1 MCCITGLKL
10 HSYNSSF
17 QILGTPQDKSPVNL
31 TAININKM
39 LNIACNALYSLALSG
54 TSSLLHLLLLQENS
68 KAITC
73 QTIPSPRALE
83 SLKPQVPRRR
93 VVKSRRRVVKLTVK
107 APATT
112 AADNTSTTSQ
122 QPSSRVDLT
131 SLASNVPASTVTL
144 TSSFQRLSRTSSFK
158 SYRRQMTF
166 METISEQPEMEQ
178 HEQSRE
184 QHPEADHQL
193 LLKTEKLICSQK
205 ERLWESKLCREAPKR
220 CTYA

>member
-1 MCCITGLKL
+1 MMLSIA
-10 HSYNSSF
+10 YNT
-17 QILGTPQDKSPVNL
+17 L
-31 TAININKM
+31 
-39 LNIACNALYSLALSG
+39 CSLALSG

-73 QTIPSPRALE
+73 QTISSPRAME
-83 SLKPQVPRRR
+83 SVRTQAPRRR

-107 APATT
+107 APAAT
-112 AADNTSTTSQ
+112 AAATNSTTFQQ

-144 TSSFQRLSRTSSFK
+144 TSSSQRLPRSSSFK
-158 SYRRQMTF
+158 TFRRQMTF

-178 HEQSRE
+178 HEDHQSSE

-193 LLKTEKLICSQK
+193 VLKTEKLTCQQK

-220 CTYA
+220 CTCA